1 MHLPD
6 GFVDPKIAAGLGVFA
21 ATVLAYAVE
30 KVHQAVTKL
39 EQVPVLAALGN
50 GVVNI
55 SGKVR
60 RVLSQYGRN
69 YMSKLGLVTSMIF
82 AAQMF
87 NFPISSGTSGHLIG
101 GFYAAVILGP
111 WGGSIAITLVL
122 LIQAVFYADGGLA
135 VLGANIVNMAIVASI
150 GGYFLYRY
158 LNKWVPEN
166 FTIMFVA
173 WLSVVAASFACALEM
188 GLSETFNI
196 GEVLLQMSKVHMII
210 GIGEAVITVLLIT
223 ITKKLLHEEE

>member
-101 GFYAAVILGP
+101 GLYAAVILGP

-122 LIQAVFYADGGLA
+122 LIQAVFYADGGLT

-158 LNKWVPEN
+158 LNKWLPEN